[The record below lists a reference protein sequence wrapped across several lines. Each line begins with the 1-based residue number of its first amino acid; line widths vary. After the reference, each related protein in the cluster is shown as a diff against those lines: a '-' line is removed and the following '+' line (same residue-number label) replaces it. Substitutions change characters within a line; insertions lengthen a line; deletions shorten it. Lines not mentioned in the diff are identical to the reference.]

1 MRKSLWALLVV
12 VMLVLTACGPAMPS
26 ATGPTTASGEVFQ
39 VALPRLEMAFDA
51 QGNPTVLGM
60 KLSDVGAMLGQ
71 DLSTLKLDPALVN
84 WMTNANI
91 QHIEMRQTGDSLA
104 LLINGKPMPHLA
116 WDEKALSQV
125 MDLAGVFAPGS
136 QNLFTTIKKF
146 LPLVS
151 RLGVDV
157 TLRFPQ
163 QQGAAAIPLADPSVA
178 LAPVNPS
185 KDPASIILKSEI
197 KYDDQGVPSMLGMS
211 GYDLAAMGLP
221 LPVAIDKS
229 VLKNLQASN
238 IQNVEFRT
246 QPDGMYIYLNGN
258 RLPGLAWDKQL
269 LKNAAE
275 AYAQMNPQSPVI
287 PTVNTL
293 LPMLDTLDI
302 GIMTKFPVAPGAKE
316 IPAQMH

>member
-1 MRKSLWALLVV
+1 MRKSLWGLLIVVAL
-12 VMLVLTACGPAMPS
+12 MLSACGPALPS
-26 ATGPTTASGEVFQ
+26 ATGAKTESGEVFQ
-39 VALPRLEMAFDA
+39 LALPRLEIAFDA

-60 KLSDVGAMLGQ
+60 KLSDVGTMLGQ
-71 DLSTLKLDPALVN
+71 DLSTLKLDPTLVN

-104 LLINGKPMPHLA
+104 LLINGKPMPHIA
-116 WDEKALSQV
+116 WDDKALSQA
-125 MDLAGVFAPGS
+125 MDLAGIFVPGS

-146 LPLVS
+146 LPMVS

-163 QQGAAAIPLADPSVA
+163 QKSATAIPLADPSVA
-178 LAPVNPS
+178 LAKLNPS
-185 KDPASIILKSEI
+185 KDPASVILKFEV
-197 KYDDQGVPSMLGMS
+197 KYDDQGVPSILGLS

-221 LPVAIDKS
+221 LPVAIDKG
-229 VLKNLQASN
+229 VLKNLQSQN
-238 IQNVEFRT
+238 IQNLEFRT
-246 QPDGMYIYLNGN
+246 QPDGMYVYLNGN

-269 LKNAAE
+269 LQNAAE
-275 AYAQMNPQSPVI
+275 AYAKMNPESPLI
-287 PTVNTL
+287 PTVNML

-302 GIMTKFPVAPGAKE
+302 GVMTKFPAAPGAKE

>member
-1 MRKSLWALLVV
+1 MRKSLWALLIVV
-12 VMLVLTACGPAMPS
+12 ALVLSACGPAMPS
-26 ATGPTTASGEVFQ
+26 ATGAKTESGEVFQ
-39 VALPRLEMAFDA
+39 LALPRLEIAFDA

-71 DLSTLKLDPALVN
+71 DLSTLKMDPALIN

-116 WDEKALSQV
+116 WDAKALNQA
-125 MDLAGVFAPGS
+125 MDVAALFLPGS
-136 QNLFTTIKKF
+136 ENLFTTIKKF

-151 RLGVDV
+151 RLGVDA
-157 TLRFPQ
+157 TLRFPLQ
-163 QQGAAAIPLADPSVA
+163 KGATAIPLADPSVA
-178 LAPVNPS
+178 LTPVNPS
-185 KDPASIILKSEI
+185 KDPASIILKFEV
-197 KYDDQGVPSMLGMS
+197 KYDDQGVPSVLGLS
-211 GYDLAAMGLP
+211 GYDLAALGLP
-221 LPVAIDKS
+221 LPVAIDKG
-229 VLKNLQASN
+229 VLKNIQSQN
-238 IQNVEFRT
+238 IQNVAFRT

-275 AYAQMNPQSPVI
+275 AYAQMNPTSPVI
-287 PTVNTL
+287 PTINML

-302 GIMTKFPVAPGAKE
+302 GIMTKFPLAPGAKE
-316 IPAQMH
+316 IPAQMP